1 MARRAERL
9 MLGTLWVPRSITAIR
24 VVCRD
29 NPVVVDWMHRFVP
42 MLRYGSPALEFHFHR
57 LQIQAKETDAKA
69 CCSQRPASTV
79 QRGSS
84 PIPTAS
90 FGATV
95 LCLDELGPGHPP
107 NVPNS
112 TGADRAPRSEARG
125 EDEEVKEE
133 EEGAPAA
140 NKASEQAEGAGA
152 APDAGPAD
160 VVSDDLERMELEFAD
175 GTKHLLNMELYISSH
190 QVMQRILDVDA
201 EKTLSIV

>member
-69 CCSQRPASTV
+69 
-79 QRGSS
+79 
-84 PIPTAS
+84 
-90 FGATV
+90 
-95 LCLDELGPGHPP
+95 
-107 NVPNS
+107 
-112 TGADRAPRSEARG
+112 SEARG

-190 QVMQRILDVDA
+190 QVMQA
-201 EKTLSIV
+201 

>member
-69 CCSQRPASTV
+69 
-79 QRGSS
+79 
-84 PIPTAS
+84 
-90 FGATV
+90 
-95 LCLDELGPGHPP
+95 
-107 NVPNS
+107 
-112 TGADRAPRSEARG
+112 SEARG

-175 GTKHLLNMELYISSH
+175 DRLTSDRTGQTSTWRQHRQPLRGTKHLLNMELYISSH

>member
-69 CCSQRPASTV
+69 
-79 QRGSS
+79 
-84 PIPTAS
+84 
-90 FGATV
+90 
-95 LCLDELGPGHPP
+95 
-107 NVPNS
+107 
-112 TGADRAPRSEARG
+112 SEARG